1 MLNRL
6 TLALV
11 AIIAILGGAL
21 VYTQFFDNQEADT
34 AESGDNP
41 VPTPNESGL
50 RQVDSTLSDSITV
63 NNPDWGYVQ
72 ILPGSYNGKT
82 VTYEAIPKDGC
93 SFVAWLDHNGEYI
106 HTSDRIASTE
116 LDPKGTT
123 AQFVNT
129 PSGNE
134 VTRSYGWKMP
144 TFQNDTNGNM
154 VYNNLTYTFSMN
166 EEDYEAY
173 HSDTSV
179 HRKAALGNVYL
190 TPWELIVGDPAVKS
204 AVEYLSQFTDGLTNM
219 QKAWVVMSFVQDVI
233 SYQTDSAQ
241 YGQSEYW
248 AYPIETM
255 YSGKG
260 DCEDTAILFC
270 AIGSELG
277 LDTGLVSFSYSDTER
292 RSLGHMGAA
301 VKLMGS
307 ESVSADNNPCFTYPG
322 ENGRTYCYVETACD
336 SRFDLGYLLKYP
348 DVDAYRIYDG
358 GFTHILYNEDTGFDH
373 EVLVAIGTSYDTS
386 APVEYSVNPDEVVYG
401 DDFTNP
407 PTIYMSVGDRF
418 SYIPETNL
426 PCTFSASGDG
436 VQTSGGPFTMDPT
449 TYELHGEV
457 TQAGTY
463 QVVIKAETAA
473 DMPYQ
478 VAYQYLLFVV
488 SESSAPEYGG
498 MVKSLSFTNGSWAVV
513 SQDIPS
519 DADSDEGGI
528 PLWML
533 VAAGVCGI
541 VAVVF
546 VGGRIL

>member
-11 AIIAILGGAL
+11 AVIAILGGAL
-21 VYTQFFDNQEADT
+21 VYTQFFDNQEADN
-34 AESGDNP
+34 AQSGENP
-41 VPTPNESGL
+41 EPVPNESGF

-63 NNPDWGYVQ
+63 NNPDWGFVQ

-82 VTYEAIPKDGC
+82 VTYEAVPKDGC
-93 SFVAWLDHNGEYI
+93 SFVAWLDSKGEYI
-106 HTSDRIASTE
+106 KTSDRIISTE
-116 LDPKGTT
+116 LDAKGTT
-123 AQFVNT
+123 AQFINT
-129 PSGNE
+129 PSGDD
-134 VTRSYGWKMP
+134 VTRSYGWRMP

-154 VYNNLTYTFSMN
+154 VYNNLTYTFSVS
-166 EEDYEAY
+166 EREYESY
-173 HSDTSV
+173 HADTQV

-190 TPWELIVGDPAVKS
+190 TPWELVVDDPSVRS
-204 AVEYLSQFTDGLTNM
+204 AVEYLSQFTDDLTNM
-219 QKAWVVMSFVQDVI
+219 QKAWLVMAFVQDVI
-233 SYQTDSAQ
+233 TYQTDSAQ

-248 AYPIETM
+248 AYPIETL

-270 AIGSELG
+270 AIGSKLG

-301 VKLMGS
+301 VKLVGS
-307 ESVSADNNPCFTYPG
+307 ESVTADNNPCFTYPG
-322 ENGRTYCYVETACD
+322 EDGDTYCYVETACD

-358 GFTHILYNEDTGFDH
+358 GFTHILYDEDSGFSH
-373 EVLVAIGTSYDTS
+373 EVLVAIGASYDTN
-386 APVEYSVNPDEVVYG
+386 APVEYSVNPDEVVVYG

-407 PTIYMSVGDRF
+407 PTIYMAVGDRF

-426 PCTFSASGDG
+426 PCVFTASGDG
-436 VQTSGGPFTMDPT
+436 MKSNGGPFSMDPN
-449 TYELHGEV
+449 TYELSGQMTEK
-457 TQAGTY
+457 GTY
-463 QVVIKAETAA
+463 QVVIKAETSA

-488 SESSAPEYGG
+488 DESSAPEYGG
-498 MVKSLSFTNGSWAVV
+498 MVKSLSFTNGSWNVV
-513 SQDIPS
+513 SQEIPS
-519 DADSDEGGI
+519 DPESDDGGI
-528 PLWML
+528 PLWAI
-533 VAAGVCGI
+533 VAGVFVAI

-546 VGGRIL
+546 VGGRL